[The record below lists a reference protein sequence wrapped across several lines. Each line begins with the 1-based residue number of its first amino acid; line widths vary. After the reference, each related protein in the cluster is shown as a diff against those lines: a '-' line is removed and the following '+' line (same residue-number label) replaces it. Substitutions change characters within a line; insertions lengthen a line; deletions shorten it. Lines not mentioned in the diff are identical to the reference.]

1 MPSVA
6 DVIFIG
12 LLAALVLTPLSVKL
26 LGDAGIGWHIRTGQL
41 ILATHT
47 IPKVDPFSSSMV
59 GEAWFAWEWLYD
71 VIVGQLEARLGL
83 NGVVWLTA
91 IVIALVFAGLFRG
104 LVQRGV
110 NVVISV
116 LLTLLALSA
125 STIHFL
131 ARPHLLSWLFTLI
144 WFWILDA
151 SERRSSDDGSNALSR
166 RRLWILPILM
176 LVWVNVHGG
185 FLVGFVL
192 LAIFW
197 IAAAWTWLSAS
208 DNRLEDALVRITAA
222 KRLRDLLLLG
232 LISTAA
238 SFLNPY
244 GWKLHAHIYSYLTN
258 SFLMN
263 HIEEFQSPNFHGLAQ
278 KCFAI
283 LLVIVVGAL
292 AIRRRELHLSA
303 VLTVLFAIYSGLYA
317 SRNIPVSSILLVL
330 AIVPLLSS
338 TCSKWQFF
346 SGMQQIESNQR
357 GHLWPIF
364 AVVLTMALAANA
376 GRAGSSTLMDAHFD
390 PRRMPVEAVNYL
402 QQHGVP
408 GPLLSPDSW
417 GGYLIYR
424 LDTFR
429 MDKDGIPPDRRV
441 IIDDRHDLYGETF
454 LKSYLKMMHVERHWQ
469 DFLREH
475 EPSCVLLPRD
485 AALANVL
492 LETRQWKPIYSD
504 ETAIAFVPISK

>member
-1 MPSVA
+1 M
-6 DVIFIG
+6 D
-12 LLAALVLTPLSVKL
+12 
-26 LGDAGIGWHIRTGQL
+26 
-41 ILATHT
+41 
-47 IPKVDPFSSSMV
+47 
-59 GEAWFAWEWLYD
+59 
-71 VIVGQLEARLGL
+71 
-83 NGVVWLTA
+83 
-91 IVIALVFAGLFRG
+91 
-104 LVQRGV
+104 
-110 NVVISV
+110 
-116 LLTLLALSA
+116 
-125 STIHFL
+125 
-131 ARPHLLSWLFTLI
+131 
-144 WFWILDA
+144 
-151 SERRSSDDGSNALSR
+151 
-166 RRLWILPILM
+166 
-176 LVWVNVHGG
+176 HGG

-208 DNRLEDALVRITAA
+208 DDRLEDALVRITAA

-283 LLVIVVGAL
+283 LLVIVVGTL

-317 SRNIPVSSILLVL
+317 SRNIPVSSILLVM

-346 SGMQQIESNQR
+346 SRMQQIESNQR

-402 QQHGVP
+402 QQRGIP

-424 LDTFR
+424 LDTYR

-441 IIDDRHDLYGETF
+441 IIDDRHDLYGETL
-454 LKSYLKMMHVERHWQ
+454 LKSYLKMMHVERDWQ
-469 DFLREH
+469 DFLREY